1 MFMVASVS
9 PMQPH
14 LEDKCTDPSVL
25 EAAVAF
31 SEGKD
36 YVNSG
41 GGKCLLKLEDGTFLH
56 VKKQPGH

>member
-14 LEDKCTDPSVL
+14 LEDKCTDASVL

-41 GGKCLLKLEDGTFLH
+41 GGKRLLKLED
-56 VKKQPGH
+56 